1 MLDYVLQ
8 YKGEPKRINNKLV
21 KNNLYLIA
29 HKGSGFDS
37 YVVLNNLPQGR
48 TVVSLIKNGSG
59 IVSLKIFNGYVDPVK
74 KIPQYVHLRCGLLHN
89 KDSLKNIGKSY
100 NLQPCLLKQELEHD
114 EIFED
119 NWEEKE
125 NEWLPYLKNDVLST
139 AFSYARYSKGM
150 EELTRFGMKNS
161 LTLPSL
167 ANKYFNSLR
176 DESDEPIYT
185 YNDEF
190 MRHFVRQSIK
200 RRRCSA
206 LNQHYKSNIS
216 QEVFNIISKE
226 INVSG
231 NDNVCEIIDK
241 YFEYTNKQR
250 TIIEDEYNS
259 KFKDYR
265 DIDVEERTEH
275 INKELNK
282 IPIRKKLQ
290 KLNHN
295 DVMMDFDATSL
306 YPSAM
311 WDQNSVYPKIETGFA
326 FKPHMNNVYV
336 EAFNNQ
342 TFNQDGEE
350 SAILRINYY
359 NPPNLIFQHLLVKE
373 KVKNVKVNRM
383 RNGYIID
390 VLTSVDICE
399 IVKIGGKVVEIYEGV
414 LYRENF
420 KVSPFRKVIEK
431 LFASRQRYKDE
442 HNDLMEGLVEL
453 IMNSLYG
460 VQIRKDIDQYYKCKS
475 QHWMETENDE
485 NVLDYWRL
493 PNGNNIVKFKKDDG
507 LEEENDVKNT
517 MPSHLGAFILSN
529 SKRIMNN
536 FIKEINGFYNN
547 SIYYG
552 DTDSLYIE
560 KNYWDV
566 LDKANLVG
574 KNLCQ
579 GKNDYKTGGIFYGL
593 FLAPKIKYVLTI
605 DHDGIIQHHM
615 TFKGFNDSKRLLD
628 RSQYFDMWEVK
639 KITAMLPRSWKK
651 SFNNGVIIP
660 TKMRQCNA
668 CKDGILCVTCNQ
680 GK

>member
-1 MLDYVLQ
+1 MH
-8 YKGEPKRINNKLV
+8 I
-21 KNNLYLIA
+21 
-29 HKGSGFDS
+29 
-37 YVVLNNLPQGR
+37 
-48 TVVSLIKNGSG
+48 
-59 IVSLKIFNGYVDPVK
+59 
-74 KIPQYVHLRCGLLHN
+74 

-100 NLQPCLLKQELEHD
+100 KVQPCLLKQGLEHD

-125 NEWLPYLKNDVLST
+125 NQWLPYLKNDVLST
-139 AFSYARYSKGM
+139 AFSYARHSRRM
-150 EELTRFGMKNS
+150 EELTGFGMENC

-176 DESDEPIYT
+176 EENDEPIYT

-200 RRRCSA
+200 RGRCSA
-206 LNQHYKSNIS
+206 LNQYYKSNIS

-226 INVSG
+226 LNVNG
-231 NDNVCEIIDK
+231 NDNVCEIINK
-241 YFEYTNKQR
+241 YFEYTNEQR
-250 TIIEDEYNS
+250 KIIEDEYDS
-259 KFKDYR
+259 QFKDYR
-265 DIDVEERTEH
+265 DNDEEERSEH
-275 INKELNK
+275 IIKELNK
-282 IPIRKKLQ
+282 LLIHKKLQ
-290 KLNHN
+290 KLNQN
-295 DVMMDFDATSL
+295 DVMMDYDATSL

-311 WDQNSVYPKIETGFA
+311 WDENSVYPKTESGFA

-342 TFNQDGEE
+342 TFNQDGDE
-350 SAILRINYY
+350 SAILRIKYY
-359 NPPNLIFQHLLVKE
+359 NPRNLMFQHLPVKE
-373 KVKNVKVNRM
+373 KVKNVEVNRM

-390 VLTSVDICE
+390 RLTSVHNCE
-399 IVKIGGKVVEIYEGV
+399 IVEIGGRVVEIYEGV
-414 LYRENF
+414 IYRENF
-420 KVSPFRKVIEK
+420 KISPFRKVIEK
-431 LFASRQRYKDE
+431 LFALRQKYKDE
-442 HNDLMEGLVEL
+442 HNDLMQKLVKL

-460 VQIRKDIDQYYKCKS
+460 VKIRKDIDQSYKCKS
-475 QHWMETENDE
+475 EPWMETEYDE
-485 NVLDYWRL
+485 NVLDYWKL
-493 PNGNNIVKFKKDDG
+493 PNGNLIVKLKKDDG
-507 LEEENDVKNT
+507 LEGDNDVKNT
-517 MPSHLGAFILSN
+517 LPSHLGAFILSN

-536 FIKEINGFYNN
+536 FIREINGFYNN

-560 KNYWDV
+560 KKYWDV
-566 LDKANLVG
+566 LDKAILVV
-574 KNLCQ
+574 KNLCH

-605 DHDGIIQHHM
+605 NVYGIFQQHM

-628 RSQYFDMWEVK
+628 RSQYFDMLDGK

-668 CKDGILCVTCNQ
+668 YKDGILCATCNIQ
-680 GK
+680 INENKEFEANLILLKRKKPNDRGHMLPYYII